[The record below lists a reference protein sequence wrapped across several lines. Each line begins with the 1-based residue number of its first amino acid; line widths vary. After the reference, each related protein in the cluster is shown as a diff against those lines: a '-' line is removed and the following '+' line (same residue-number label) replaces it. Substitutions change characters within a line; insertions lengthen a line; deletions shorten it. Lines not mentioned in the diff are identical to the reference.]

1 MILLNIAPYWKICM
15 NAITK
20 IIRHLLLFTNLN
32 KNPVELVNSFIK
44 TKAIKRIYMKMLKF
58 KIKQNEKVNKMK
70 LNKRFSK
77 TIQITEYFNG
87 IIVKGNVTVA
97 LRWNGNSETG
107 NKEAKLNTW
116 CWGKNDSLARV
127 KDLTRPLLDLVEGE
141 KDEIVEKTHK

>member
-1 MILLNIAPYWKICM
+1 MKI
-15 NAITK
+15 
-20 IIRHLLLFTNLN
+20 
-32 KNPVELVNSFIK
+32 
-44 TKAIKRIYMKMLKF
+44 LKF

-107 NKEAKLNTW
+107 NKEAELNTW
-116 CWGKNDSLARV
+116 FWGKNDWLARL
-127 KDLTRPLLDLVEGE
+127 KDLKRPLLDLVEGE